1 MTTETKLQ
9 MYTFSVPVT
18 IRAVK
23 RVDVVAST
31 EEEALEMLKDS
42 DWYDTKDDV
51 FEEECEFSF
60 ASLDEVSELDET

>member
-1 MTTETKLQ
+1 MKPQ

-18 IRAVK
+18 IRAIK
-23 RVDVVAST
+23 RVDVVASS
-31 EEEALEMLKDS
+31 EKEALEMLTDS

-60 ASLDEVSELDET
+60 ATLDEVSELDEVAA